1 MTLWKNLTPEH
12 FKGLLGLFS
21 NMKGKQMKR
30 IYLAGAYS
38 GNNVL
43 GTLNNIRKGIRL
55 ATEVLLAGFSPF
67 VPWFDFHF
75 QLMLRENE
83 HLTLEQYYN
92 YCLEWLKVSDAILLV
107 PGWED
112 SKGTKEEIN
121 LARKLNI
128 PIYYKLM
135 DLIKE
140 NKV

>member
-1 MTLWKNLTPEH
+1 
-12 FKGLLGLFS
+12 
-21 NMKGKQMKR
+21 MKR

-55 ATEVLLAGFSPF
+55 ATEVLLTGFSPF
-67 VPWFDFHF
+67 VPWFDFYF

-83 HLTLEQYYN
+83 HLTIEQYYN
-92 YCLEWLKVSDAILLV
+92 YCIEWLKVSDAILLV
-107 PGWED
+107 PGWEN
-112 SKGTKEEIN
+112 SKGTKAEIN
-121 LARKLNI
+121 LAHKLNI
-128 PIYYKLM
+128 PIYYELM